1 MESFDQSLKYL
12 LQHEPADFIRFGLG
26 DPTVEVIEA
35 LPSGL
40 PARARDV
47 DGGYLIIRGATR
59 QVAHIEFH
67 RRHQG
72 LEELGIDI
80 AEAQIR
86 LFRRERLPVLSQVWD
101 LYGDRDQPVLEDR
114 TLSFGAPLQT
124 AQSVCAY
131 HRVNLRGVGWQELL
145 SHAPP
150 ALWPLVT
157 LTRDGATETVVK
169 QARDAIEG
177 RTELSLEE
185 RADHLAV
192 RWFMAEAEQVPVEAM
207 RAYIS
212 EERLMASTLYQSALE
227 KGETRNKAE
236 TIIRI
241 LTHRMGAADPVVR
254 DRIRTLSD
262 TETLSVWYEEALQ
275 AVDAEGARRL
285 AEKIENAPLTSAS
298 PREDRS

>member
-40 PARARDV
+40 PSRGRDV
-47 DGGYLIIRGATR
+47 DGGYLITRGAVR

-67 RRHQG
+67 RRHQA

-86 LFRRERLPVLSQVWD
+86 LYRRERLPVLSQVWD
-101 LYGDRDQPVLEDR
+101 LYGDRSEPVLEDR
-114 TLSFGAPLQT
+114 TLSFGAPLHT
-124 AQSVCAY
+124 AHSLCAY
-131 HRVNLRGVGWQELL
+131 HRVNLRGLGAQELL
-145 SHAPP
+145 SQAPP

-177 RTELSLEE
+177 RTDLSLAE

-192 RWFMAEAEQVPVEAM
+192 LWFMAEAEHVPVQVM

-227 KGETRNKAE
+227 KGKTRNKAE

-241 LTHRMGAADPVVR
+241 LTHRMGSADPAVR
-254 DRIRTLSD
+254 ERIRALSD
-262 TETLSVWYEEALQ
+262 AETLTVWYEEALQ

-285 AEKIENAPLTSAS
+285 AEKIEKAPLVPAIS
-298 PREDRS
+298 RDDRS